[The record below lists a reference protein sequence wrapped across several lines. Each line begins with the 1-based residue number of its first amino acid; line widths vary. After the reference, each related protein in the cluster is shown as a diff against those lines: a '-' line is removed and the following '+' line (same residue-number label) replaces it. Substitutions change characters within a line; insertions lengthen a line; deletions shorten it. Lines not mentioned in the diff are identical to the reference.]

1 MKKSLIVIIA
11 LFLVFISFFILK
23 PNNNKIVENTPVN
36 VTQDS
41 SENCYAR
48 STEKTVDKPFSVDEY
63 MKLKIEGT
71 NVEGF
76 KFGFQS
82 GPGYSNG
89 YNGTLLGIKTD
100 TEILVD
106 YAYIVEGSKNTEQEV
121 YKQANGSIERIQYVL
136 IEKNNMLVPDRTQ
149 EVNRLIYSPIDCSI
163 FEEKSPI

>member
-1 MKKSLIVIIA
+1 MKKSLIVTLTIVLI
-11 LFLVFISFFILK
+11 FLSFFILK
-23 PNNNKIVENTPVN
+23 PNNKKIMENNPAN

-48 STEKTVDKPFSVDEY
+48 STEKTTDKPFSVDEY

-89 YNGTLLGIKTD
+89 YNGTLLGTQTD

-121 YKQANGSIERIQYVL
+121 YKEVNGSIERIQYVL
-136 IEKNNMLVPDRTQ
+136 TEKNNMLVPDRTQ
-149 EVNRLIYSPIDCSI
+149 EVGRLMYSPIDCSI
-163 FEEKSPI
+163 FEEKSPK